1 MTGTCI
7 DPKCSY
13 FHKHKKP
20 YNGPVRPY
28 GPFRICDFCFGRRMK
43 QHADG
48 LEHRPTFG
56 EVSALLQRQRQE
68 YIEPMRREI
77 AELQET
83 KRVLEAR
90 LAILEERLGP
100 TVVQRKSLSAMMR
113 DFRTDNPDATVRQIA
128 DRFGVAPDTVKK
140 ALKGC
145 RPQERPLLKT
155 N

>member
-1 MTGTCI
+1 
-7 DPKCSY
+7 
-13 FHKHKKP
+13 
-20 YNGPVRPY
+20 
-28 GPFRICDFCFGRRMK
+28 MK

-48 LEHRPTFG
+48 LEHRPTFE
-56 EVSALLQRQRQE
+56 EVSALLQRQREE

-83 KRVLEAR
+83 KRVLGAR

-100 TVVQRKSLSAMMR
+100 TVVQRKSLSAIMR
-113 DFRTDNPDATVRQIA
+113 DFRAANPDATVRQIA
-128 DRFGVAPDTVKK
+128 DNFGAAPDTVKK

-145 RPQERPLLKT
+145 RPQKRPLLKT